1 MIDSERF
8 VLPFKWRDF
17 GNWFSTLGSIKEKN
31 NTEIEIKDIF
41 FEASETRL
49 EGIRIITSLK
59 PADNFPDSVFLI
71 TFLADM
77 ETLELFEPF
86 IGSPDHIAD
95 FALSGRFVNL
105 SDGKEEKTE
114 LFIPDQGWILPSI
127 WRFLVQSVG
136 LKRKTETKMPEI
148 IVFGFSKQDKQKP
161 LFFARKPFDYFGNA
175 RRLKEELALRDFFRL
190 LQVSPNAA
198 KSDVERAYVSRCREL
213 QNAAPAKFPKSIS
226 RRRNS
231 IFARMKNGYQVW
243 TEKLRAN
250 QKS

>member
-17 GNWFSTLGSIKEKN
+17 GKWFSTLGSIKEQNK
-31 NTEIEIKDIF
+31 IKFKIKDIF
-41 FEASETRL
+41 FEASESRL

-59 PADNFPDSVFLI
+59 PGNNIADSIFLI

-77 ETLELFEPF
+77 KTLELFEPF

-105 SDGKEEKTE
+105 SEKKEQKIE

-136 LKRKTETKMPEI
+136 LKKKTETRMPEI
-148 IVFGFSKQDKQKP
+148 IVFGFSQKDNQKP
-161 LFFARKPFDYFGNA
+161 VLFARKPFDYFGNA
-175 RRLKEELALRDFFRL
+175 QRLKEELAIKDFFRL
-190 LQVSPNAA
+190 LNVGPDATESEI
-198 KSDVERAYVSRCREL
+198 KRAYFSRCKEFKNEISAQIPR
-213 QNAAPAKFPKSIS
+213 SVS

-231 IFARMKNGYQVW
+231 NLARIKNGYEV
-243 TEKLRAN
+243 
-250 QKS
+250 